1 MMSAVLRTLFFTVLS
16 LLSSSLMA
24 DWLVANSQLAARPS
38 PNEAEVMAQNPP
50 SFRWSRHSTLPATY
64 DLELIDPS
72 GQRKL
77 VQSDTNWH
85 LPDYAL
91 ANGNWAWRVR
101 PSGTADWSDLR
112 HFTLGPESH
121 TFLVPESMVLK
132 RRVLEHARPRS
143 LQVVNGGAEAWS
155 ALAAAQRPAALTQ
168 LEEQVRKAMQLP
180 SVSDADFPV
189 DIAGRIDWTKLAQI
203 RKAYTQ
209 ITRVGQQ
216 AESAALLF
224 RLTRDNT
231 YLNEARRRAAELAAL
246 DPEGV
251 TAHSKDDQTS
261 RRIGLSL
268 AIVTDQLSDTLS
280 PAMSTVWWN
289 AVGLR
294 AAAIYA
300 DLAKNGGHLAQ
311 FPYQSHAGVNL
322 GYLAALATLSLGEQ
336 PGAVQWFDFAV
347 RQHFHHV
354 WPYSGSEG
362 GYANGT
368 AYAMYVIHDAL
379 RIWPVLH
386 NATGVDLFAKPWSEG
401 MVNYFAWFVPP
412 GTPTQMFGSDA
423 ESRPVPWLLKAFAS
437 RVATPA
443 AKWYANNLIGEVDAL
458 MLLQAPYPL
467 PLELV
472 PTALPP
478 PSAAWIRSIG
488 WVAMH
493 SSLADRGRTSVYFK
507 SSPFG
512 AYEHSHADQNSFVI
526 NSAGRAL
533 LTDSGIYDWY
543 GSAHFTGWYRRTE
556 AHNAVTFD
564 GGQGQ
569 FSRDSAEGS
578 FAAVGK
584 VLSATL
590 TPPLYRVEGD
600 ATPAYTGALSKA
612 IRTLWYAPDQGW
624 VVVRDRLASPQPRRF
639 ELNLHALAPF
649 RENSSG
655 YRVTNDGVSACIDV
669 LSPQQLTQGIVTT
682 GYPVKPDG
690 PKPAS
695 SHSLRLSTKLAVS
708 STELWLA
715 IRVGC
720 DGNALTLSALAGGQM
735 RVSNDK
741 IAIELE

>member
-1 MMSAVLRTLFFTVLS
+1 
-16 LLSSSLMA
+16 
-24 DWLVANSQLAARPS
+24 
-38 PNEAEVMAQNPP
+38 
-50 SFRWSRHSTLPATY
+50 
-64 DLELIDPS
+64 
-72 GQRKL
+72 
-77 VQSDTNWH
+77 
-85 LPDYAL
+85 
-91 ANGNWAWRVR
+91 
-101 PSGTADWSDLR
+101 
-112 HFTLGPESH
+112 
-121 TFLVPESMVLK
+121 MVLK